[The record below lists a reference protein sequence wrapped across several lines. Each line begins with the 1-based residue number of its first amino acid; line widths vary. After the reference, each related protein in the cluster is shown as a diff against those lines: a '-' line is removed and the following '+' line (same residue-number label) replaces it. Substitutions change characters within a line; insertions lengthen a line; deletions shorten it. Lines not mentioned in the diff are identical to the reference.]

1 MVVSRRLFLQA
12 GVGLLPWG
20 AVKPLTMQLDWH
32 LNAQFAGLCVAQAQ
46 GYYRRQGLAVT
57 LNPATPGM
65 DIVQTVVS
73 NPATVGCAEES
84 LILDAQARGVDVVA
98 IAAMLQASPLALM
111 SMPHSGLTTL
121 QQLIGKRVGV
131 HDDGRK
137 ALELVLKQQHIDPL
151 QLDIIDIPYTGKH
164 KRLIN
169 GEFDAV
175 QCYALDEPIDL
186 TRRLGQSPG
195 LLSLKN
201 YGFDAYSQVIFVASS
216 WLTTQPR
223 TLHRFLKATF
233 AGWRWAIAHPSK
245 TAKILV
251 DHYVEPDYRDINY
264 QTASLKSVANYV
276 QSGGSQPIGV
286 ISPQRWQQSTRQL
299 ARAGL
304 IEKVPPLTTSVD
316 VSLWP

>member
-1 MVVSRRLFLQA
+1 MVISRRVFLQA
-12 GVGLLPWG
+12 SAGLLPWRSLQ
-20 AVKPLTMQLDWH
+20 PLTMQLDWH

-73 NPATVGCAEES
+73 NPTAVGCAEES
-84 LILDAQARGVDVVA
+84 LILDAQAQGVDVVA

-111 SMPHSGLTTL
+111 SLPHQGLTTL
-121 QQLIGKRVGV
+121 QQLPGKRVGV

-151 QLDIIDIPYTGKH
+151 QLDIVDIPYTDKH
-164 KRLIN
+164 QRLIN

-186 TRRLGQSPG
+186 ARRLGQAPR

-201 YGFDAYSQVIFVASS
+201 YGFDAYSQVIFAASS
-216 WLTTQPR
+216 WLTPHPQP
-223 TLHRFLKATF
+223 LHRFLKATF

-251 DHYVEPDYRDINY
+251 DDYVEPDYRDISY
-264 QTASLKSVANYV
+264 QTASLRSVANYV
-276 QSGGSQPIGV
+276 QSGSQPIGV
-286 ISPQRWQQSTRQL
+286 INPQRWQQSARQL
-299 ARAGL
+299 AQAGL
-304 IEKVPPLTTSVD
+304 IKKVPRLTTSVD
-316 VSLWP
+316 VSLWS